1 MGTQYSRGPAPRDG
15 KAVGITLAPGTG
27 RATALTIVGV
37 PLLIILVIGFVT
49 AHGAGAAGGSGP
61 GGSGLYSTG
70 TQYSGYAQPT
80 PTEAQPASDGAL
92 ATTEGATST
101 VPAVTPATIFPDSTP
116 MASPTV
122 TSTTTPSGLA
132 TATGPAATVLAAYAA
147 INRHD
152 YQTAYSLGLGDPQP
166 GESLQEYAAGYAT
179 TTSVTVTI
187 TGVEGDT
194 VTVSLNAVQTNGAK
208 DTFSG
213 TYTVSG
219 SHITDAQIHQTS

>member
-1 MGTQYSRGPAPRDG
+1 MGTQYLRGPAPRDG

-27 RATALTIVGV
+27 RAAALTIVGV
-37 PLLIILVIGFVT
+37 PLLVILVIGFVT
-49 AHGAGAAGGSGP
+49 AHGAGAADGSGP
-61 GGSGLYSTG
+61 GGSGPYSAG

-80 PTEAQPASDGAL
+80 PTGAEPASDGAL
-92 ATTEGATST
+92 ATTGGATST
-101 VPAVTPATIFPDSTP
+101 VPAVAPATTVPDSTP
-116 MASPTV
+116 TASPAV
-122 TSTTTPSGLA
+122 TGTTPSGLA

-166 GESLQEYAAGYAT
+166 GESLKEYAAGYAT
-179 TTSVTVTI
+179 TTTVTVTI

-194 VTVSLNAVQTNGAK
+194 VTVSLNAMQTNGAE

-219 SHITDAQIHQTS
+219 GHITDAQIHQAS